1 MKKLI
6 CVFVI
11 LTLLL
16 CGCGGSKEPEAG
28 VVTPQ
33 ETAAPEIPR
42 ETVQETVPQTEAPAE
57 TGHSASLGR
66 MEGGVYTND
75 YVGFRCTL
83 DSNWAFY
90 TAEELQQLP
99 ENINELLEGT
109 EVMEVSGELTQISDM
124 MAENVN
130 DLTTMNV
137 LYTKMGMQERLAYAM
152 LSEKEILEQVLSQK
166 DMLISSYA
174 QAGIQ
179 VSDMELVEVTFL
191 GQPRYA
197 IHTTS
202 TANDVPYFTLQIYDY
217 HLGQYGVVTTLASFV
232 EDNTAG
238 LLALFEPVA

>member
-6 CVFVI
+6 CVFLI
-11 LTLLL
+11 LSLVL
-16 CGCGGSKEPEAG
+16 CGCGSKEPEAG

-33 ETAAPEIPR
+33 ET
-42 ETVQETVPQTEAPAE
+42 EAQAE
-57 TGHSASLGR
+57 TERPASLGR

-75 YVGFRCTL
+75 YVGYSCTL

-99 ENINELLEGT
+99 ENVNELLEGS
-109 EVMEVSGELTQISDM
+109 EVAEAAGELTQISDM

-137 LYTKMGMQERLAYAM
+137 MYTKLGMQERLAYAA
-152 LSEKEILEQVLSQK
+152 LSEQEILEQVLSQK

-179 VSDMELVEVTFL
+179 VSEMELVEVTFL

-197 IHTTS
+197 IHTT
-202 TANDVPYFTLQIYDY
+202 AAIEGAAYFVLQIYDY

-238 LLALFEPVA
+238 LLNLFESVE